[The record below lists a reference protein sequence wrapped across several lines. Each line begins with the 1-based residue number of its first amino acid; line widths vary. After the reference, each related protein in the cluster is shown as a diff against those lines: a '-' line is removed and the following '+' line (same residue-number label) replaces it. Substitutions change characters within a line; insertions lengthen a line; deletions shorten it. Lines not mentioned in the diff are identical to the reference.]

1 MLTPR
6 MQDASN
12 PNECAMERRR
22 GWVSSGAF
30 WVGALGSMVFILLI
44 TVAWVS
50 TGIEASDAAVD
61 AVEEVW
67 MSRIDPERAADL
79 VGNGKVTVI
88 DIRTPAEFSRGH
100 LAGATNIDFMARDFA
115 DRVSLL
121 DPGKTYLLH
130 CATGRRS
137 TRSLA
142 VFKKLN
148 FKSVFH
154 MDGGIKA
161 WKSEGQPVLE

>member
-6 MQDASN
+6 MQGASN
-12 PNECAMERRR
+12 PNECARERCR

-88 DIRTPAEFSRGH
+88 DIRTPAEFSQGH
-100 LAGATNIDFMARDFA
+100 LAGATNINFMARDFA

>member
-1 MLTPR
+1 MRVRT
-6 MQDASN
+6 N
-12 PNECAMERRR
+12 PNVLASERH
-22 GWVSSGAF
+22 WVWGASGAI
-30 WVGALGSMVFILLI
+30 WVGGLLLLI
-44 TVAWVS
+44 VLVTVAWVS
-50 TGIEASDAAVD
+50 TGIEASDGGVD
-61 AVEEVW
+61 AVEEGW

-79 VGNGKVTVI
+79 VGKGKVTVI

-137 TRSLA
+137 TQSLA
-142 VFKKLN
+142 IFKKLN
-148 FKSVFH
+148 FRSVLH